1 MEELLYYVIDDNN
14 NVIYSGDYQDCK
26 ETVLEADYPL
36 YLISELEFNN
46 LNK

>member
-1 MEELLYYVIDDNN
+1 MEEVKYYVLDEHD

-36 YLISELEFNN
+36 YILSELVFNN
-46 LNK
+46 K